1 MTVLDDR
8 PLMAWGLQSER
19 PLMEAPGRRPVRIR
33 SGRPMPARPAV
44 APLSYCG
51 NGVRMSRAPHA
62 RRTVSTPVSIGLAG
76 VAALITLWLGALAHL
91 SADRAAVPAPA
102 ADQLAV
108 VQVQAGETLQHVA
121 GRVAPGSPVGQVVER
136 IRELNKLDSAA
147 VDVGQTLIAP
157 IS

>member
-8 PLMAWGLQSER
+8 PLVAWGVLCER
-19 PLMEAPGRRPVRIR
+19 PAVAPERRPVRVG
-33 SGRPMPARPAV
+33 SARPTPARPAV
-44 APLSYCG
+44 APLNYQRT
-51 NGVRMSRAPHA
+51 GVRVSQAPHG
-62 RRTVSTPVSIGLAG
+62 RRTVSTSVSIGLAC

-91 SADRAAVPAPA
+91 SADRSSGPAPTV
-102 ADQLAV
+102 DQLAV

-136 IRELNKLDSAA
+136 IRELNKLESSS

>member
-8 PLMAWGLQSER
+8 PLVAWGVLCER
-19 PLMEAPGRRPVRIR
+19 PAVAPGRRPVRV
-33 SGRPMPARPAV
+33 SPVRPTPARPAV
-44 APLSYCG
+44 APLNYHRTG
-51 NGVRMSRAPHA
+51 ARVSRTPHT
-62 RRTVSTPVSIGLAG
+62 RRTVSTSVSMGLASL
-76 VAALITLWLGALAHL
+76 AALITLWLGALAHL
-91 SADRAAVPAPA
+91 SADRSSAPAPT

-108 VQVQAGETLQHVA
+108 IQVHAGETLQHVA

-136 IRELNKLDSAA
+136 IRELNKLESSS